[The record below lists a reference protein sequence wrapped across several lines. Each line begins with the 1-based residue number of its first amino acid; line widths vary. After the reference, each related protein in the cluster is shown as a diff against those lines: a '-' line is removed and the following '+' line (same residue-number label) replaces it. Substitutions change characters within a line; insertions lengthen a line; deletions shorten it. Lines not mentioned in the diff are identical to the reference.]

1 MNIMHRSTDHETGE
15 VTLTKRNVQ
24 MIEIDMETG
33 EMDSNMSTAIPMMRR
48 TTFVVPKELYQT
60 QRRNKKKK
68 LRCIDSVDNY
78 TLFKKEEV
86 INLHEVNF
94 NGEKHSNTEEFYF
107 TIELSKTLFQSGTI
121 IEFYQRWNKFLLICS
136 RTVTQLKTLHYS
148 YEIKLLSFPPNWVE
162 KRTNLHLSPMNQN
175 EFTE

>member
-94 NGEKHSNTEEFYF
+94 NRRK
-107 TIELSKTLFQSGTI
+107 KTF
-121 IEFYQRWNKFLLICS
+121 
-136 RTVTQLKTLHYS
+136 
-148 YEIKLLSFPPNWVE
+148 
-162 KRTNLHLSPMNQN
+162 
-175 EFTE
+175 